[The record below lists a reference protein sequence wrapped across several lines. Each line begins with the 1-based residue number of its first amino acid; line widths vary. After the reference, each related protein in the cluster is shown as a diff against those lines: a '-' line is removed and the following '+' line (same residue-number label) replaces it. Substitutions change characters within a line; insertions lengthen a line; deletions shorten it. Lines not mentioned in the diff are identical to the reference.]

1 MGGNFHFACRSNQTM
16 GVERI
21 SMDRLRISKQQGF
34 GVIELMVAGL
44 ILVIAALT
52 AISLV
57 VMAIAVNQHNKIDS
71 TQTMLAESVIEQVNS
86 TIIGGGTSGLTDCAG
101 NSWTINTAPGGSAL
115 SGSAIDY
122 TESSPPS
129 NYNMQYVVKTPCL
142 TSGTTQAVYDV
153 RWNVSIVG
161 APTNPT
167 NSYEVIVG
175 AKRVGSRNNAMVE
188 PSALTLRAITG
199 N

>member
-1 MGGNFHFACRSNQTM
+1 M
-16 GVERI
+16 GVEWI
-21 SMDRLRISKQQGF
+21 SMDRLKNNQRGF

-44 ILVIAALT
+44 ILVIAALA

-57 VMAIAVNQHNKIDS
+57 VMAIAVNQRNKVDS

-101 NSWTINTAPGGSAL
+101 NSWTINTAPGGAAL
-115 SGSAIDY
+115 SGSNIDF

-129 NYNMQYVVKTPCL
+129 NYHMQYVVKTPCS
-142 TSGTTQAVYDV
+142 TSGATQATYDV
-153 RWNVSIVG
+153 RWNVYIVG

-167 NSYEVIVG
+167 NSYMVTVG
-175 AKRVGSRNNAMVE
+175 AKRLGSRSNAMTE
-188 PSALTLRAITG
+188 PAALTLRAITG